1 MALLFMDTMMKWYA
15 SVPLVIIVA
24 LAVLLVSMVVLYVW
38 VASRQIRPRKARTLS
53 VDGRSDGTA
62 SAPGSP
68 KAKHMRKR
76 PMSYDADMD
85 TEVNELREEEKEL
98 SERDANILWLKAQV
112 WDDTQMQMYLGLTKM
127 FFSSFENE
135 FMEELIRHVKVIE
148 YEPNAVIFERG
159 AADGSILMVAK
170 GSAYVSTFY
179 EDKVYSS
186 TIPQDECLTSMLVQ
200 LQALFPSIAKL
211 DLEARAGDAGAT
223 ILSIEQ
229 SVLKSAMELHP
240 KNQLQLAQVSLAQLD
255 RVTARS
261 LIDYFG
267 LVNKVVCP
275 EPLFEVP
282 SEPVDITHIAAHALG
297 LDFKELEEQ
306 FRLGTR
312 ILTLEDGWILQ
323 HQHEQLATNA
333 GDVYFV
339 INGMLAID
347 VAMSVGGVSDTMVK
361 MYDAKPG
368 CAIGISAAITGDAGT
383 IEARTVG
390 KTTVLHLEGQTFRS
404 LLRHTSFVS
413 SCVKYVLRQYDP
425 LVCLLDNF
433 FEWIHL
439 NSGDSLFHVG
449 DECDSTFTLLT
460 GRLRSIQDHISTTG
474 AIVKTSNELLKG
486 ATLCALDMLASR
498 RSAATVY
505 AIRDCQISKM
515 PRVIFDY
522 VLRVYPDVLAHVTRE
537 VAYRSTN
544 ALPQNNTFPLLGGN
558 RSANTPQLPIGTI
571 AVLAASKDACVH
583 EFSHVLA
590 KALNTIATTEIVS
603 STKAIEIFGGQWRSL
618 SAIGRAR
625 MSNYLAEVEST
636 NQLVLYEADT
646 TLTEWTRLCIRQADH
661 ILLLCSET
669 SEFWIEEL
677 QGLLRS
683 AYERKKVEINLVR
696 LRRDTDD
703 MSTPMK
709 KLDSRD
715 WISYS
720 HNIRIPFS
728 KYESDLLRVSR
739 RVTGR
744 SIGIVLGGGGARGLA
759 HIGVLKALEECGID
773 VDVVGGT
780 SMGAFMAGLYAQYP
794 KDLERV
800 IDKSRSFA
808 KAMGSLWNKLREL
821 TLPIASFFNGVGFNQ
836 TIHDEFG
843 DIRIEDL
850 VLNFFCISTD
860 IVKYRTGVHRAGP
873 LWRYVRASMSLQGYL
888 PPISD
893 NGSLLLDGGYVNNLP
908 ADVMKEEGI
917 NIIVAVDVGSD
928 PEWSYY
934 EYGDSLSG
942 WWLLKNK
949 LNPFEAT
956 AQVPSMGDVSAAL
969 AYCCFEQNKD
979 NVINTCVDLY
989 LKPPVQHIGTLQFEK
1004 LDDAIQVGYNYAL
1017 PKIKEWMQRQP
1028 QLFSSRIRR
1037 QISRDRTGATAVH

>member
-1 MALLFMDTMMKWYA
+1 MLLMSDWVLKHYHEIPIVIGAALA
-15 SVPLVIIVA
+15 
-24 LAVLLVSMVVLYVW
+24 AVLLGVVMLYIW
-38 VASRQIRPRKARTLS
+38 VASRQVRPRKTRALS
-53 VDGRSDGTA
+53 IDARSDGTA

-76 PMSYDADMD
+76 MSFDADVD
-85 TEVNELREEEKEL
+85 YEVNELREEEKEL
-98 SERDANILWLKAQV
+98 GERDANIMWLKAQV
-112 WDDTQMQMYLGLTKM
+112 WSEDQLQMYAGLTKM

-135 FMEELIRHVKVIE
+135 FMEEIIRHVAAIE
-148 YEPNAVIFERG
+148 YAPDAIIFDRAVH
-159 AADGSILMVAK
+159 DGSLLMVGR
-170 GSAYVSTFY
+170 GSALLSAFY

-186 TIPQDECLTSMLVQ
+186 AIPKDECLSSTLVQ
-200 LQALFPSIAKL
+200 LQTLFHDPSIARL
-211 DLEARAGDAGAT
+211 DLEARAGPEGAT
-223 ILSIEQ
+223 VLRIDQ
-229 SVLKSAMELHP
+229 SVLLQAMELHP
-240 KNQLQLAQVSLAQLD
+240 KNQLQLAQVALAQLD
-255 RVTARS
+255 RVTTRS

-267 LVNKVVCP
+267 LVNHVIHPV
-275 EPLFEVP
+275 PLFDVP
-282 SEPVDITHIAAHALG
+282 SDRTEVAHVVAHALG

-306 FRLGTR
+306 FRLGCR
-312 ILTLEDGWILQ
+312 LLTLEDGWLLQ
-323 HQHEQLATNA
+323 DQKEQRSSNA
-333 GDVYFV
+333 ADVYFV
-339 INGMLAID
+339 VEGAIAVD
-347 VAMSVGGVSDTMVK
+347 VAMSMGNVTDTLVK
-361 MYDAKPG
+361 MYEATPG
-368 CAIGISAAITGDAGT
+368 CAIGVSTAITGDAGMV
-383 IEARTVG
+383 EARTIG
-390 KTTVLHLEGQTFRS
+390 TTTVLHLDGNVFRS
-404 LLRHTSFVS
+404 LLRHASFVS
-413 SCVKYVLRQYDP
+413 SCVKHVLRQYDP
-425 LVCLLDNF
+425 MVPMLDNF

-449 DECDSTFTLLT
+449 DECDSTYTLLT
-460 GRLRSIQDHISTTG
+460 GRLRAIQDHVSTTG
-474 AIVKTSNELLKG
+474 AIVKTSNELMKG

-498 RSAATVY
+498 RSASTVY

-522 VLRVYPDVLAHVTRE
+522 ILRVYPDVLAHVTRE

-544 ALPQNNTFPLLGGN
+544 GSRSVPLTLFSPFRLLALPQSKTFPLLGTRNAGA
-558 RSANTPQLPIGTI
+558 SPQLPVGTI

-583 EFSHVLA
+583 EFSSMLA
-590 KALNTIATTEIVS
+590 KALNTLATTEVVS
-603 STKAIEIFGGQWRSL
+603 SQKAIEVFGGQWRSL
-618 SAIGRAR
+618 SAIARSR
-625 MSNYLAEVEST
+625 MSNWLAEVESV

-661 ILLLCSET
+661 ILLLTSET
-669 SEFWIEEL
+669 SEFWIDEL

-720 HNIRIPFS
+720 HNIRVPFS
-728 KYESDLLRVSR
+728 KYESDLLRISR

-794 KDLERV
+794 KDLEKV
-800 IDKSRSFA
+800 VEKSRSFA
-808 KAMGSLWNKLREL
+808 KSMGSLWKKFCEL
-821 TLPIASFFNGVGFNQ
+821 TLPIASFFTGAGFNGI
-836 TIHDEFG
+836 IHQEFG

-860 IVKYRTGVHRAGP
+860 IVKYRTGVHRAGL

-917 NIIVAVDVGSD
+917 NIIVAVDVGGD

-949 LNPFEAT
+949 LNPFERT
-956 AQVPSMGDVSAAL
+956 AQVPSMGD
-969 AYCCFEQNKD
+969 D

-989 LKPPVQHIGTLQFEK
+989 LKPPVQHIGTLQFER
-1004 LDDAIQVGYNYAL
+1004 LDDAIQVGYEYAL
-1017 PKIKEWMQRQP
+1017 PKIKDWMQRQP
-1028 QLFSSRIRR
+1028 HLFKLRR
-1037 QISRDRTGATAVH
+1037 QLSRASPAL